1 MAVTHAY
8 RKDTN
13 NTKKDKQ
20 TVESQSSTMRLGS
33 EVFNALKEET
43 IKLNKSK
50 KGSKKIMPP
59 DILEVL
65 LPLLNDD
72 HRQQILAQTI
82 TSKDRQKVAFL
93 NFKKKFKNATKDD
106 FLDLIQYG
114 EIKINDYLP
123 TEMKK
128 QNGILEKREVA

>member
-1 MAVTHAY
+1 
-8 RKDTN
+8 
-13 NTKKDKQ
+13 
-20 TVESQSSTMRLGS
+20 MRLGS
-33 EVFNALKEET
+33 EVFNALKEEA

-114 EIKINDYLP
+114 EIKINDYHP
-123 TEMKK
+123 H
-128 QNGILEKREVA
+128 

>member
-1 MAVTHAY
+1 MNTSS
-8 RKDTN
+8 
-13 NTKKDKQ
+13 NTKKEKQ
-20 TVESQSSTMRLGS
+20 LNESQSSTMRLGI
-33 EVFNALKEET
+33 EIFNSLKEEAS
-43 IKLNKSK
+43 KLNKAK

-72 HRQQILAQTI
+72 HRRQILSHTI

-93 NFKKKFKNATKDD
+93 NFKKKFKNATKDN

-114 EIKINDYLP
+114 KIKINDFLP
-123 TEMKK
+123 IDMKK
-128 QNGILEKREVA
+128 GNWDH